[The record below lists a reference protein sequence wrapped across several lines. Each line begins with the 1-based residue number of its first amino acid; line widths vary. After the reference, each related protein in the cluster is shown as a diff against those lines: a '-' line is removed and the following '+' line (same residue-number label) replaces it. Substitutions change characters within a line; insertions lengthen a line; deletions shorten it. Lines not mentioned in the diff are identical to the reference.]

1 MSVDSD
7 FDHFEIVFAHA
18 AIGAFPIVGHI
29 LPFCAGRD
37 VVFGPA
43 FGFIV
48 NVAAYNTFPAFHLIL
63 LNIDSL
69 RVRNDQLSSSIIPVH
84 VGSGREFVGLGCLNT
99 NSLFLDVCPVAP
111 VNPSQ
116 SSPDLQ

>member
-7 FDHFEIVFAHA
+7 FDHFEVVFAHA

-48 NVAAYNTFPAFHLIL
+48 NVAAYNTFPAFHLIFTILVFQKHANIPLPGLNLEQL
-63 LNIDSL
+63 LQAI
-69 RVRNDQLSSSIIPVH
+69 Q
-84 VGSGREFVGLGCLNT
+84 
-99 NSLFLDVCPVAP
+99 
-111 VNPSQ
+111 
-116 SSPDLQ
+116 